1 MRIQKRAESADQR
14 KMAPSTLPE
23 TFCLY
28 LWRSPELPG
37 TLYLAQGLE
46 ATEAL
51 CKGLTEDGYIVKVI
65 HAATNAEFEL
75 SAGRLFPPAPVRQN
89 PAALRRRGLGK

>member
-1 MRIQKRAESADQR
+1 MATPTLADN
-14 KMAPSTLPE
+14 
-23 TFCLY
+23 FCLY

-51 CKGLTEDGYIVKVI
+51 CKGLAEDGYIVKVI
-65 HAATNAEFEL
+65 HSATNAEL
-75 SAGRLFPPAPVRQN
+75 QWSGGKLVPPKPEV
-89 PAALRRRGLGK
+89 PILAASR